1 MISAGFVVLS
11 AKDGRMNIAVKKR
24 PVVLVVE
31 DDFLLRMD
39 AVDIVKDA
47 GFEAEEAANADDA
60 IAIIETHPNIHVVFT
75 EVQMPGTMDGLK
87 LARFVKDRWPPI
99 KIVATSGRIKI
110 SEEDL
115 PEGSIFVPKPYSP
128 AQIVNS
134 LRELLESV

>member
-1 MISAGFVVLS
+1 LLLIPLS
-11 AKDGRMNIAVKKR
+11 FSKDGRMSIAVKKR

-39 AVDIVKDA
+39 AIDIVRGA
-47 GFEAEEAANADDA
+47 GFEAVEAANADEA
-60 IAIIETHPNIHVVFT
+60 IRILEAQPNIHVVFT
-75 EVQMPGTMDGLK
+75 DVQMPGTMDGLK

-99 KIVATSGRIKI
+99 KIVATSGRVKI

-128 AQIVNS
+128 AQIVET
-134 LRELLESV
+134 LRELIDRA

>member
-1 MISAGFVVLS
+1 
-11 AKDGRMNIAVKKR
+11 MNIAVKKR

-47 GFEAEEAANADDA
+47 GFEAEEAANADEA

-75 EVQMPGTMDGLK
+75 DVQMPGTMDGLK

-128 AQIVNS
+128 TQIVNT